1 MTYDYVNGWEKQII
15 FLMIPNEEKEIRHYL
30 AVKILSALLKGT
42 TLKHDGDFYCLN
54 CLHFFRTEDKLK
66 THEKVCKNKD
76 FCGIV
81 MPSEKDNIQKKPL
94 EMFYEKK
101 AFSKISQN
109 SQENTCTIDSFLKL
123 EALGL

>member
-1 MTYDYVNGWEKQII
+1 
-15 FLMIPNEEKEIRHYL
+15 MIPNEEKEIRHYL

-94 EMFYEKK
+94 EVFYEKK

-123 EALGL
+123 EVLGL